1 MAEKRDYYE
10 VLGVSKNATQ
20 DEIKRAY
27 RKLAK
32 QYHPDLNKAPDAA
45 DKFKEVT
52 EAYEVL
58 SDEQKRQNY
67 DRFGFAAFENGG
79 STGGAGPFGQ
89 GFSSQGF
96 GDVDLND
103 IFSSFFGGGGSSRS
117 SASSGPTKGA
127 DVLRRVR
134 ITFMDAVL
142 GTKIT
147 FPVSYDEPCAHC
159 GGTGAESPSDF
170 MTCPTCGGRGYV
182 TTTQRT
188 IFGNMQ
194 SKITCSDCHGTG
206 KKISHACH
214 LCGGSGYTHVKK
226 DLTVNVPAGINNGQ
240 QIRVSGKGERGE
252 NGGPNGDM
260 YVEVLVQDHPY
271 FRRDGNNVHIEVPL
285 SFVDCALGCE
295 IDVPTVYGEVSVR
308 IPEGT
313 QPDDILKIR
322 EKGIKDLRSGKP
334 GDEFIHVKVKTPTRL
349 GKNQKQLLQEFQNQS
364 NCKDSPYQK
373 WKDKFVK

>member
-1 MAEKRDYYE
+1 
-10 VLGVSKNATQ
+10 
-20 DEIKRAY
+20 
-27 RKLAK
+27 
-32 QYHPDLNKAPDAA
+32 
-45 DKFKEVT
+45 
-52 EAYEVL
+52 
-58 SDEQKRQNY
+58 
-67 DRFGFAAFENGG
+67 
-79 STGGAGPFGQ
+79 
-89 GFSSQGF
+89 
-96 GDVDLND
+96 
-103 IFSSFFGGGGSSRS
+103 
-117 SASSGPTKGA
+117 
-127 DVLRRVR
+127 
-134 ITFMDAVL
+134 
-142 GTKIT
+142 
-147 FPVSYDEPCAHC
+147 
-159 GGTGAESPSDF
+159 

-194 SKITCSDCHGTG
+194 SKTTCSDCHGTG

-364 NCKDSPYQK
+364 NSKDSPYQK